1 MNVRW
6 LLRALALVLTCVSPQ
21 VMAEAVISDQGVSMS
36 RGELEFIVANWPTQ
50 LQQDAANDLGNR
62 LELLNQAV
70 ASKKIAREADAMTPE
85 QDGDTYW
92 QKELRVRK
100 VLRDFMVSQFIA
112 SIEVPDMSGLAKERY
127 LTEKDKYARVP
138 PGRLTSHILLRCG
151 GDVECEPAAMKAH
164 AERILAELR
173 AGGDFEAMVLKYS
186 EDPGSRL
193 RKGRFDQWLEPGM
206 KGVDRNYL
214 EGAFAI
220 ENQGDYSEVVVSQ
233 FGYHIIRLDEVR
245 ESYYRP
251 YDEVERDIIEALRN
265 EYGRLQVKMFDEGYR
280 FSDELYIDGDA
291 MEEIFAPYKAAD

>member
-1 MNVRW
+1 MKVRW

-36 RGELEFIVANWPTQ
+36 REELEFIVANWPTQ
-50 LQQDAANDLGNR
+50 LQQDAASDLGNR

-70 ASKKIAREADAMTPE
+70 ASKKIAREPYALTPA

-100 VLRDFMVSQFIA
+100 VLRDFMVSRFIA

-151 GDVECEPAAMKAH
+151 GGVECEPEAMKAH
-164 AERILAELR
+164 ADRILAELR
-173 AGGDFEAMVLKYS
+173 AGGDFGAMVLKYS

-206 KGVDRNYL
+206 EGVDRNYL
-214 EGAFAI
+214 KGAFAI

-233 FGYHIIRLDEVR
+233 FGYHIIRLDEIR
-245 ESYYRP
+245 EGYYRT
-251 YDEVERDIIEALRN
+251 YEEVERDIIEALRD
-265 EYGRLQVKMFDEGYR
+265 EYGRLQVKIFDEGYR
-280 FSDELYIDGDA
+280 FSDELYIDGNA